1 VAVLREQVDLSS
13 IDEQVSH
20 LNHRATH
27 ALAANIVFTKLR
39 PALQHMKDSK
49 TGAGGGFGGGGGA
62 GGLSNGSASVS
73 DENKYVREI
82 QLSLRTQ
89 LQDKARMSSFP
100 YLCQVVAVD
109 FLKEYHATLRSCGG
123 HFRITEQVA
132 QQMLLDL
139 QALKHF
145 LTHAVQ
151 DWRRDAQKLATQGRH
166 ARELEEL
173 KAMAA
178 EGASAGSGG
187 SGSGGNAPAGVGVL
201 PAFKAYIKLLHAQ
214 VQPSE
219 LLLKTLTSPSARL
232 VTTFRT
238 IVPNASHE
246 QVYELLALRGLSSS
260 EQEKLIKA
268 YNATQQADPRNQIP
282 IVKRDFFG
290 QMSQMVR
297 DATR

>member
-27 ALAANIVFTKLR
+27 ALAANIVFKLR

-49 TGAGGGFGGGGGA
+49 TGAGGGGSA

-109 FLKEYHATLRSCGG
+109 FLKQYHATLRSCGG

-187 SGSGGNAPAGVGVL
+187 SGGGSGGNAPAGVVGVL

-232 VTTFRT
+232 LTTFKT